1 MNFDWVKAPKSQEEE
16 KEQFDKLYHMLVQL
30 SASGRQENP
39 ILQESQ
45 EHQVIQQHQERQEPV
60 GDEFTRLKLDLLA
73 NFRGAGLGTI
83 SSLETCQGCH
93 QSFYSAQE
101 RERHLQQT
109 PACQEWTRRGLIPR
123 PEWDT
128 PFFSFLEQGV
138 GALLTPDKECHF
150 CRKQVKSRKGL
161 EKHFAQTALCN
172 RLAHDTFQGWFLS
185 SVPVPT
191 ASASL
196 VPAASASLVPGS
208 T

>member
-45 EHQVIQQHQERQEPV
+45 ESQDQGQEQPKNQERQESV

-73 NFRGAGLGTI
+73 NFRGVAGLGTI
-83 SSLETCQGCH
+83 SSLETCQGCQ

-101 RERHLQQT
+101 RERHLHQT

-138 GALLTPDKECHF
+138 GALLTPNKECRF
-150 CRKQVKSRKGL
+150 CHKQVKSSKGL
-161 EKHFAQTALCN
+161 EKHFTQTALCN

-185 SVPVPT
+185 SAPAPVPVP
-191 ASASL
+191 
-196 VPAASASLVPGS
+196 GS
-208 T
+208 I